1 MAPLIAVKIDKT
13 RSFDLTNRIIY
24 FPELLI
30 PVRSY
35 AQLYFDQRLRA
46 AFFLQLKRMSSAAPF
61 RAGPLVDTDKLP
73 NTVFMFNIS
82 MLLLNNHT

>member
-1 MAPLIAVKIDKT
+1 MAPLIAVEIDKT
-13 RSFDLTNRIIY
+13 RSFSLTNQI
-24 FPELLI
+24 FKQELLI

-35 AQLYFDQRLRA
+35 AQLYFDQRFRA

>member
-1 MAPLIAVKIDKT
+1 MAPLIAVEIDKT
-13 RSFDLTNRIIY
+13 RSFSLTNRI
-24 FPELLI
+24 FKQELLI